1 MSPVG
6 STRLAAG
13 GAFALACAFVLGPP
27 IDAHAQAVTRRY
39 VEEPTEGMALPAA
52 PLAGELDGRVVVT
65 NPGGLPLV
73 RGKELALALELEDPD
88 VATSAGQGVGTFFAM
103 SGGGEILPRY
113 GIGLGLEWLRPSR
126 SQIDPDPGEP
136 FRFTLGVATAL
147 GQSAGIGAAW
157 HHWSG
162 GAPGGA
168 DTFDLG
174 LSARRGNRLALGAT
188 LRDVNT
194 GTIAGVPVQRR
205 YELEAA
211 VRPLATDRLE
221 LALGGRLGETRLDTD
236 GWLRLSARVARGVTA
251 HAAIE
256 TRETHGFE
264 DSAAG
269 AREVEGRDVR
279 ATLGLELSFGGAGVA
294 LYGTGLRDDRGGR
307 HLLGGQLGLRLSS
320 LGPASVLPPP
330 RHIERVELSGEIGVR
345 ELTSLV
351 ARLRSIARDPTAAAV
366 VVTFEDA
373 SGGWATMQE
382 LRDELLAL
390 RKAGKKVFAYLVSGT
405 GREYLVA
412 SAADKIYLDP
422 AGALRLVG
430 MAGTTLYLK
439 GLFGQ
444 VGVLPQFE
452 RIAEYK
458 SAPEQL
464 IESGPTEPA
473 ARMTRELFDSMWEQ
487 WLAQVAASRKLGKDE
502 LRALIDAGPYTAG
515 DLAASTKLVDAVGSP
530 EKISE
535 LVVRELGG
543 ALPVTRPAPARP
555 DRWQRPGIA
564 VIYVDGDIVDG
575 KSRKVPLLGMQ
586 RAGGET
592 LVGAIAAARASERVG
607 AIILRIDSPG
617 GSALASELISR
628 EVFATRGVKPIL
640 CSMSDVA
647 ASGGYFVAAGCET
660 IFAEPMTITGSIGI
674 YYGKFDVSGL
684 LGKLGITTDTIKRG
698 KRSDIESYFRPYGE
712 EERAVLLDKLRYMY
726 GRFVGAVAEGRRMK
740 KEEVDAVGRGHVW
753 SGEMARRERLVD
765 RFGGLGDAL
774 DEAKRRMGLSADA
787 RVQIYELPVAP
798 QSLASQIGRLLGVR
812 AEEPGLLGGLEGVPA
827 LRELVRG
834 VAPSV
839 LVAPASPQARL
850 PFELTWP

>member
-1 MSPVG
+1 MAASSSP
-6 STRLAAG
+6 T
-13 GAFALACAFVLGPP
+13 
-27 IDAHAQAVTRRY
+27 
-39 VEEPTEGMALPAA
+39 
-52 PLAGELDGRVVVT
+52 
-65 NPGGLPLV
+65 PGGLPLV
-73 RGKELALALELEDPD
+73 RGKGLALALELEDPD
-88 VATSAGQGVGTFFAM
+88 VATSAGQGVGAFFAM

-157 HHWSG
+157 HHFSG

-188 LRDVNT
+188 LRDVHPR
-194 GTIAGVPVQRR
+194 TIAGVPVQRR
-205 YELEAA
+205 YEIEAA

-236 GWLRLSARVARGVTA
+236 GWFRLSARVAAASPRTRRSRRARHTGSRTRRPAARGGGPRRA
-251 HAAIE
+251 RHARPRAVV
-256 TRETHGFE
+256 RRRRH
-264 DSAAG
+264 
-269 AREVEGRDVR
+269 RDVR
-279 ATLGLELSFGGAGVA
+279 HRPARRPRRPPPARRAARAAAQLAGPGVDA
-294 LYGTGLRDDRGGR
+294 
-307 HLLGGQLGLRLSS
+307 
-320 LGPASVLPPP
+320 PPP

-351 ARLRSIARDPTAAAV
+351 ARLRSIARDPTAVAV

-390 RKAGKKVFAYLVSGT
+390 RKAGKKVFSYLVSGT

-473 ARMTRELFDSMWEQ
+473 ARMTNELFDSMWEQ

-515 DLAASTKLVDAVGSP
+515 DLATSTKLVDAVGLAG
-530 EKISE
+530 E
-535 LVVRELGG
+535 
-543 ALPVTRPAPARP
+543 
-555 DRWQRPGIA
+555 D
-564 VIYVDGDIVDG
+564 
-575 KSRKVPLLGMQ
+575 Q
-586 RAGGET
+586 RAGGPRARRRAARDAT
-592 LVGAIAAARASERVG
+592 GPRAPRALAAPRNRGHLRRRRHRRRQVAARCRSSACSAPAARPSSGRSQPRARATGSARSSCASTRPAAAR
-607 AIILRIDSPG
+607 
-617 GSALASELISR
+617 SR
-628 EVFATRGVKPIL
+628 
-640 CSMSDVA
+640 
-647 ASGGYFVAAGCET
+647 
-660 IFAEPMTITGSIGI
+660 
-674 YYGKFDVSGL
+674 
-684 LGKLGITTDTIKRG
+684 
-698 KRSDIESYFRPYGE
+698 
-712 EERAVLLDKLRYMY
+712 
-726 GRFVGAVAEGRRMK
+726 
-740 KEEVDAVGRGHVW
+740 
-753 SGEMARRERLVD
+753 
-765 RFGGLGDAL
+765 
-774 DEAKRRMGLSADA
+774 
-787 RVQIYELPVAP
+787 
-798 QSLASQIGRLLGVR
+798 
-812 AEEPGLLGGLEGVPA
+812 
-827 LRELVRG
+827 
-834 VAPSV
+834 PS
-839 LVAPASPQARL
+839 
-850 PFELTWP
+850 